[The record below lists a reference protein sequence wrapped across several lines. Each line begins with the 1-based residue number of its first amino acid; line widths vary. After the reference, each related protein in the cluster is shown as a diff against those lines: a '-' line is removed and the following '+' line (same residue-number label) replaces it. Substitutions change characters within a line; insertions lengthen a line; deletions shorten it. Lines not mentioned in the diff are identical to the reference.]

1 MRDFYLT
8 GVTRYRG
15 TEISAWGFYAT
26 NTCLVIKAKGNVP
39 TAGKKRKKVYIT
51 EQGLELGLITRDCFA
66 TIATSQ
72 NTRRFVRLTVLYKR
86 Y

>member
-1 MRDFYLT
+1 MVICKWQGKRRKRRCLLNPKINLFTNLRDFYLT

-26 NTCLVIKAKGNVP
+26 NTCLMIKAKGNVP

-51 EQGLELGLITRDCFA
+51 EQGLELGLIT
-66 TIATSQ
+66 
-72 NTRRFVRLTVLYKR
+72 
-86 Y
+86 